1 MNQLSAMR
9 MFAKVAETLSFTV
22 AAKELRVSVAM
33 VTRSVATLETH
44 LNLRL
49 LNRTTRSV
57 SLTEA
62 GHDYWQGCREVLRG
76 LDTLEANICSAARE
90 AGGSLKVAAH
100 ESFAASGLSELIGKF
115 REQEPRVDFELTVFA
130 STQDLTV
137 GSYDVCFV
145 AERRLRDSSLVCRPL
160 TRLRDVIVASP
171 AYLAKHAAPAQP
183 SSLADHDVLTTTDP
197 GERSWEFGDA
207 YGAQRVLLRP
217 VLSASNLLT
226 LIRAAKAG
234 LGIARLPASLVAAEI
249 RDGSLISLLEGFE
262 LESGVRTL
270 WMLYSGHRYMTPR
283 VRRFIDFAVAHYRRE
298 TPYLDSLLLGPVTQS
313 ERADAMIAG
322 PRRSMNHDASDSR
335 YRPPGRS
342 STQAGTVAGNN
353 G

>member
-9 MFAKVAETLSFTV
+9 MFAKVAETLSFTA

-62 GHDYWQGCREVLRG
+62 GHEYWQGCREVLRH
-76 LDTLEANICSAARE
+76 LDTLEANVCSSARE

-100 ESFAASGLSELIGKF
+100 ESFAATELSELIGQF
-115 REQEPRVDFELTVFA
+115 REREPRVDFELTVFA

-160 TRLRDVIVASP
+160 TRLREVIVASP
-171 AYLAKHAAPAQP
+171 AYLAQNDAPAQP
-183 SSLADHDVLTTTDP
+183 ADLADHDALTTSDP
-197 GERSWEFGDA
+197 CVRSWEFGDA
-207 YGAQRVLLRP
+207 YGAHRVLLRP
-217 VLSASNLLT
+217 VLSSSNLLT

-234 LGIARLPASLVAAEI
+234 LGIARLPVSLVAAELEE
-249 RDGSLISLLEGFE
+249 GSLIPLLEGFE

-283 VRRFIDFAVAHYRRE
+283 VRRFIDFCVAHYRRT
-298 TPYLDSLLLGPVTQS
+298 TPSLDNPLDDPAAQC
-313 ERADAMIAG
+313 ERTGSMIAS
-322 PRRSMNHDASDSR
+322 PC
-335 YRPPGRS
+335 
-342 STQAGTVAGNN
+342 
-353 G
+353 

>member
-9 MFAKVAETLSFTV
+9 SFAKVAETLSFTV

-62 GHDYWQGCREVLRG
+62 GQEYWQGCHEVLRH
-76 LDTLEANICSAARE
+76 LDTLEANVCSAARE

-100 ESFAASGLSELIGKF
+100 ESFAAAELSELIGKF
-115 REQEPRVDFELTVFA
+115 RAQEPRVDFELTVFA
-130 STQDLTV
+130 STHDLTV
-137 GSYDVCFV
+137 GSFDACFV

-171 AYLAKHAAPAQP
+171 AYLAQKEAPDRPAD
-183 SSLADHDVLTTTDP
+183 LAEHDVLTTSDP
-197 GERSWEFGDA
+197 CVRSWEFGDA

-217 VLSASNLLT
+217 VLSSSNLLT

-249 RDGSLISLLEGFE
+249 QDGSLIPLLEGFE

-283 VRRFIDFAVAHYRRE
+283 VRRFIDFAVAHYRRD
-298 TPYLDSLLLGPVTQS
+298 TPLPDSPLLDPASQARRTG
-313 ERADAMIAG
+313 AMIAS
-322 PRRSMNHDASDSR
+322 PF
-335 YRPPGRS
+335 
-342 STQAGTVAGNN
+342 
-353 G
+353 

>member
-9 MFAKVAETLSFTV
+9 MFAKVAETLSFTI

-33 VTRSVATLETH
+33 VTRSVATLESY

-62 GHDYWQGCREVLRG
+62 GHEYWQGCREVLRN
-76 LDTLEANICSAARE
+76 LDTLEANVCSAARE

-100 ESFAASGLSELIGKF
+100 ESFAAAELSDLISKF
-115 REQEPRVDFELTVFA
+115 RENEPRVDFELTVFA

-137 GSYDVCFV
+137 GSYDACFV
-145 AERRLRDSSLVCRPL
+145 AERRLRNSSLVCRPL
-160 TRLRDVIVASP
+160 IRLRDTIVASP
-171 AYLAKHAAPAQP
+171 AYLAQREAPVQP
-183 SSLADHDVLTTTDP
+183 ADLARHDVLTTSDP
-197 GERSWEFGDA
+197 CVRSWEFGDA

-217 VLSASNLLT
+217 VLSSSNLLT

-234 LGIARLPASLVAAEI
+234 LGIARLPTSLVAAEI
-249 RDGSLISLLEGFE
+249 QEGSLIPLLEDFE

-283 VRRFIDFAVAHYRRE
+283 VRRFIDFSVAHYRRD
-298 TPYLDSLLLGPVTQS
+298 TPRLERLLLNPDVQS
-313 ERADAMIAG
+313 DRADTMTG
-322 PRRSMNHDASDSR
+322 RRFYGCNPH
-335 YRPPGRS
+335 
-342 STQAGTVAGNN
+342 
-353 G
+353 